1 MISWT
6 SILPVELTAEVV
18 GRINVKADATCN
30 NEMFLTQ
37 DPQGGPSPT
46 LGSQSP
52 RFNPLLVKLVNAMPD
67 IRQVPRTHEAF
78 YVKICADFRRHL
90 AEPKQY
96 PSPLHADTI
105 GEESLLLALQSM
117 HVQTVAVQQIAKELR
132 WCDANDKV
140 VPFLPQMFANWD
152 IRELIENGIRVDKL
166 PWYLKR
172 HHFHEYVKHF

>member
-37 DPQGGPSPT
+37 GPQGGPSPT

-67 IRQVPRTHEAF
+67 IRQVPRTHS
-78 YVKICADFRRHL
+78 FR
-90 AEPKQY
+90 K
-96 PSPLHADTI
+96 
-105 GEESLLLALQSM
+105 
-117 HVQTVAVQQIAKELR
+117 
-132 WCDANDKV
+132 
-140 VPFLPQMFANWD
+140 
-152 IRELIENGIRVDKL
+152 
-166 PWYLKR
+166 
-172 HHFHEYVKHF
+172 